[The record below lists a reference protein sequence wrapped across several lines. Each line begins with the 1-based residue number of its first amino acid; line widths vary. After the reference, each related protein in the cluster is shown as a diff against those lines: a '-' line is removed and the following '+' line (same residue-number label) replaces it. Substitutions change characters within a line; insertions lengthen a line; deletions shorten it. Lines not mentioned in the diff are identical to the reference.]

1 MPKKPKW
8 YVVFE
13 GRKRGIYTS
22 WDVCSSLIKGFSQ
35 AKYKSY
41 LTQKEAE
48 DVFQNYIT
56 IHPNPITNEEIIEKQ
71 IIKDNNK
78 KGTILVK
85 EDIIIQSFNEV
96 KLPSQIKQSNNSSFG
111 IRFSQNKNGLIRTD
125 INEVVI
131 PGVQSVELYKKGIE
145 YLFYNH
151 LIEVGYKLIIPLCY
165 FQQIQVS
172 SLLIPLQT
180 IYDTIIQIE

>member
-1 MPKKPKW
+1 MPKKTKW

-22 WDVCSSLIKGFSQ
+22 WDVCSSLVKGFSQ
-35 AKYKSY
+35 SKYKSY

-48 DVFQNYIT
+48 DAFQNYIT

-71 IIKDNNK
+71 ITNDNNK
-78 KGTILVK
+78 KYNILVN
-85 EDIIIQSFNEV
+85 EDIVVQSFNEI
-96 KLPSQIKQSNNSSFG
+96 KLPYQIKQSNNSSFG
-111 IRFSQNKNGLIRTD
+111 IVFNQNKNGLIRTD

-131 PGVQSVELYKKGIE
+131 PGIQSIELYKKGLE

-151 LIEVGYKLIIPLCY
+151 LIEVGYKLIIPSYY

-172 SLLIPLQT
+172 SLLIPLQS
-180 IYDTIIQIE
+180 IYDMIIQIE